1 MNVMSLSFSFGDGMQ
16 VAAVALIGQSL
27 GAKNVDMAKTYGSIC
42 QNIGRMIAAVLAVVY
57 LTCGGYLYNLFFSE
71 PEIIAMGVEI
81 MRVIV
86 VVVLLQIAQVIYMG
100 CLRGAGDVIYTTIAS
115 TVSVTIVRPIASYL
129 LCYTAGLG
137 IIGIWFGV
145 CADQLVRFILTS
157 LRFRSGKWT
166 KIKI

>member
-1 MNVMSLSFSFGDGMQ
+1 
-16 VAAVALIGQSL
+16 
-27 GAKNVDMAKTYGSIC
+27 
-42 QNIGRMIAAVLAVVY
+42 MIAAVLAVVY

-115 TVSVTIVRPIASYL
+115 TVSVTIVRPYRQLPVMLYGRTGNHQYL
-129 LCYTAGLG
+129 VWCLRRSAGSVL
-137 IIGIWFGV
+137 FSR
-145 CADQLVRFILTS
+145 A
-157 LRFRSGKWT
+157 
-166 KIKI
+166 